1 MKDIT
6 FEKYKERSC
15 KRKCLKNNLAG
26 LLVTKINIFLSND
39 AKRYQWKPSDKG
51 IKCTT
56 SVTYKNLTTRLKKKI
71 DYSFIVGL
79 R

>member
-51 IKCTT
+51 I
-56 SVTYKNLTTRLKKKI
+56 
-71 DYSFIVGL
+71 
-79 R
+79 